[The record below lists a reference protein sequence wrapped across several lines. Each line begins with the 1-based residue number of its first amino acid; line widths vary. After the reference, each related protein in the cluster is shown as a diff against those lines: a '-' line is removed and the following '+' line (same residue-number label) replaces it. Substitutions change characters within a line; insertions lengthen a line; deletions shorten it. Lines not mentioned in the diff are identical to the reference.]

1 MKKTTKR
8 KRPASSSFTGST
20 QKSMSRPVKRPCYRI
35 LENDALSPN
44 HPKIKSTTGHEWTSE
59 QLRVLYRVAEGQNVF
74 FTGCAGTGKSALMN
88 HIRNVLLADR
98 QGVYVTAPTGIAA
111 TLVGGTTIHSFA
123 GIGLGGSVDYLLKST
138 RMKPHLVDR
147 WKQVQTLIIDEI
159 SMLDGE
165 LFDTLERI
173 AREMR
178 STSMYGEAAINGPV
192 FGGIQ
197 LVVCGD
203 FLQLPPVKASRFA
216 FQADSW
222 NTCFPMENQIELT
235 TVFRQSDKEFIKLLN
250 EVRHANLS
258 PHTIDTLQTK
268 VKQGRPDVNQGY
280 VANTIVRTRLY
291 SRKTDVQQE
300 NIKELDKLPG
310 DVVTIT
316 ARDLGRDTKVLDN
329 LPVPEELYLKINAQ
343 VMLLRNLDMDS
354 KLVNGSRGVVVGF
367 VPSPSQDKFFPIVP
381 IVQFSTELRV
391 MEPIEWSI
399 KMGEDTIATR
409 RQVPLQLAWAMT
421 IHKSQGSTLDEAEL
435 SLSDCFENGQVY
447 VALSRLKSLD
457 RAWIKSFDP
466 KKVKADTSVVEYYKR
481 MNVKREWIEQLC
493 DTHMTKVLAQIV
505 LDY

>member
-1 MKKTTKR
+1 
-8 KRPASSSFTGST
+8 
-20 QKSMSRPVKRPCYRI
+20 
-35 LENDALSPN
+35 
-44 HPKIKSTTGHEWTSE
+44 
-59 QLRVLYRVAEGQNVF
+59 
-74 FTGCAGTGKSALMN
+74 
-88 HIRNVLLADR
+88 
-98 QGVYVTAPTGIAA
+98 
-111 TLVGGTTIHSFA
+111 
-123 GIGLGGSVDYLLKST
+123 
-138 RMKPHLVDR
+138 MKPHLVDR